1 MGFSASGKGVKT
13 MSDRDI
19 VLDARN
25 LTMRFGGVT
34 AVSDFSMA
42 IQKNRI
48 VGLIGPNGAGK
59 TTSFN
64 MITGYYRPT
73 EGSVLFNGEDIT
85 GTRPHEVCRL
95 GIARTFQNIRLFK
108 NETVL
113 QNVMIGAHLRQKS
126 RWWQAPLNLPSF
138 NREERQ
144 IRDKSMELLERVD
157 LHKVADER
165 SDSLPYGQ
173 QRRLEIARALA
184 TEPSFLLLDE
194 PAAGMNP
201 EESQVLMNFVR
212 RLRDEFDL
220 TILLI
225 EHDMKVVMGVCE
237 HIWVLDYGKLIAEG
251 NPAEIQGNPK
261 VIEAYLGEEYLANA

>member
-1 MGFSASGKGVKT
+1 
-13 MSDRDI
+13 MSDRPVILKADS
-19 VLDARN
+19 
-25 LTMRFGGVT
+25 LTMRFGGVV
-34 AVSDFSMA
+34 AVDKFSMA

-64 MITGYYRPT
+64 MITGFYIPT
-73 EGSVLFNGEDIT
+73 EGKVMFKGQDIT
-85 GTRPHEVCRL
+85 GTKTHNVCKL

-113 QNVMIGAHLRQKS
+113 QNVMIGAHLRQKGA
-126 RWWQAPLNLPSF
+126 WWQAPLNLPSY
-138 NREERQ
+138 NREEKEIKERC
-144 IRDKSMELLERVD
+144 MVYLE
-157 LHKVADER
+157 KVGLQDVAFER
-165 SDSLPYGQ
+165 SDSLPYGE

-184 TEPSFLLLDE
+184 TQPEFLLLDE

-201 EESQVLMNFVR
+201 EESHQLMDFIR

-251 NPAEIQGNPK
+251 NPEEIQNNPK
-261 VIEAYLGEEYLANA
+261 VIEAYLGEEFLENVEG